1 MEEKEAISFELTL
14 AGGARVGTIFL
25 EIDQITKIESYQGG
39 RSLVSTGIGTF
50 YVGEASRTAQA
61 RVHRYLADK
70 LEHEAVLEA
79 VKADAAAES
88 RIQ

>member
-1 MEEKEAISFELTL
+1 MTSEIIRFELTL
-14 AGGARVGTIFL
+14 ATGARVGTIEL

-50 YVGEASRTAQA
+50 YVGQASRTAQA

-70 LEHEAVLEA
+70 LEAEVAADEANVDPAQEHH
-79 VKADAAAES
+79 
-88 RIQ
+88 IQ

>member
-1 MEEKEAISFELTL
+1 MEDKITFTLTL
-14 AGGARVGTIFL
+14 AGGAHVGVITL
-25 EIDQITKIESYQGG
+25 RIDQITKIESYQGG

-50 YVGEASRTAQA
+50 YVGGESRAAQA

-70 LEHEAVLEA
+70 LEHEAELEA
-79 VKADAAAES
+79 VKADAALES